1 MTNQT
6 YLQKIISNLKAKV
19 NQFSLNKMNYEI
31 GCNPEQVLYEM
42 RTYGYETLGEYARQS
57 FFSRLFSRKD
67 KITATTHYRY
77 FY

>member
-6 YLQKIISNLKAKV
+6 LLQKIIANIKSKV
-19 NQFSLNKMNYEI
+19 NSFAFNRMQYEI

-42 RTYGYETLGEYARQS
+42 RTYGYENLGEYARQS
-57 FFSRLFSRKD
+57 FISRLFTRRN
-67 KITATTHYRY
+67 KISATTHYRY